1 MDNGWA
7 LMEFS
12 EDSKNRESFPGQGQK
27 MLQVGDT
34 MEEVG
39 KENEGMISELPSD
52 FLRWWELLQ
61 TCLEGLFGLITKF
74 NKEICPLPSEFLWF

>member
-1 MDNGWA
+1 MDGHSWNSVKT
-7 LMEFS
+7 LKS
-12 EDSKNRESFPGQGQK
+12 RESFPGQGQK
-27 MLQVGDT
+27 MLQVGDM

-61 TCLEGLFGLITKF
+61 TCLEVLGTYYQI
-74 NKEICPLPSEFLWF
+74 

>member
-12 EDSKNRESFPGQGQK
+12 EDSKNRKSLPGQGQK
-27 MLQVGDT
+27 MLQVGDM
-34 MEEVG
+34 MEEAG
-39 KENEGMISELPSD
+39 KESEEISELPSD

-61 TCLEGLFGLITKF
+61 TCLEVLGTYYQI
-74 NKEICPLPSEFLWF
+74 

>member
-1 MDNGWA
+1 MFPVSLQAAQNMDNGWA

-12 EDSKNRESFPGQGQK
+12 EGSKNRESFPGQGQK
-27 MLQVGDT
+27 MLWVGDM

-39 KENEGMISELPSD
+39 KENEREIYELRSD

-61 TCLEGLFGLITKF
+61 TYLEALGTYGQI
-74 NKEICPLPSEFLWF
+74 

>member
-12 EDSKNRESFPGQGQK
+12 EDSKNRDSLPGQGQK
-27 MLQVGDT
+27 MLQVGD
-34 MEEVG
+34 MLEEVG
-39 KENEGMISELPSD
+39 KESEREISELQSD

-61 TCLEGLFGLITKF
+61 TCLEGLGAYCQT
-74 NKEICPLPSEFLWF
+74 

>member
-27 MLQVGDT
+27 MLQVGDF

-39 KENEGMISELPSD
+39 KENEREISELRSD

-61 TCLEGLFGLITKF
+61 TCLEGLGTYYQIY
-74 NKEICPLPSEFLWF
+74 